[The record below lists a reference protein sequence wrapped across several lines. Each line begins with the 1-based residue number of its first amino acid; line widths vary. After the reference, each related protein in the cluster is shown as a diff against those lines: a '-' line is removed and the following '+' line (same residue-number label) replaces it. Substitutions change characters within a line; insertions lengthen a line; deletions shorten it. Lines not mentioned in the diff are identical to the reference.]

1 MLGDSCV
8 RLLRLCHSVFLSISL
23 AAFFFRMAEA
33 MLALVEDRLGIL
45 HIWLFIVSVKYELVT
60 LLCGKLLLK
69 FTGRCRDLVS
79 DIVLVALPRGSGSS

>member
-1 MLGDSCV
+1 
-8 RLLRLCHSVFLSISL
+8 
-23 AAFFFRMAEA
+23 

-79 DIVLVALPRGSGSS
+79 DIVLVAAVPDCWTVVGVGT

>member
-1 MLGDSCV
+1 
-8 RLLRLCHSVFLSISL
+8 
-23 AAFFFRMAEA
+23 

-60 LLCGKLLLK
+60 LLCGKLLLT

>member
-1 MLGDSCV
+1 
-8 RLLRLCHSVFLSISL
+8 
-23 AAFFFRMAEA
+23 

-79 DIVLVALPRGSGSS
+79 DIVLVAAVPDCWTVVGVGTWPLAYLLVTFFS

>member
-1 MLGDSCV
+1 M
-8 RLLRLCHSVFLSISL
+8 SL
-23 AAFFFRMAEA
+23 AAFFFRKAEA
-33 MLALVEDRLGIL
+33 MLALVGDRLGIL

-60 LLCGKLLLK
+60 FLCGKLLLK